1 MKNLFRLLMLLCV
14 SIFTLSCGDGDAT
27 SPQDPGNS
35 DNNVIST
42 PAGDFQISSVILE
55 DYGLWEDTDN
65 TFNLDFTFLGEGLTY
80 NSSSE
85 QYLGSG
91 MAAYFEMVGPS
102 EGYLPDGDY
111 SYDDDWPA
119 GAYTYTDSSELI
131 DITDAANEEYTVIHN
146 PTSTVTIERDGSFY
160 TFSYSS
166 GSYSIQYSGVPVFV
180 DRTSRSMATKK

>member
-1 MKNLFRLLMLLCV
+1 MKNLFRLLMLFCI

-42 PAGDFQISSVILE
+42 PAGDFQISTVIIE
-55 DYGLWEDTDN
+55 DYGLWDEVDE

-111 SYDDDWPA
+111 SYA
-119 GAYTYTDSSELI
+119 GACPCDAYTYTDSSELS
-131 DITDAANEEYTVIHN
+131 DITDAANEEYTVIHD